1 MQGARQVGKTWLI
14 REFGQTH
21 FAAVAYVNFLED
33 EAMARQFEGE
43 LAPARLLDAVTLYT
57 GVNAKDPN
65 TLVVFDEIQEC
76 PRALTSLKSFAER
89 SPETALVA
97 AGSLLGVALHRG
109 VSFPVGKVDDL
120 LIYPLSFDEFLLA
133 TGNNLML
140 DTLRRGDLALADS
153 LSERY
158 IEQLRN
164 YYFVGGMPEVVQTFL
179 DTGSFSEGIRESSRI
194 GCSSTTSTTFP
205 NTPTLPSP
213 RIRLVW
219 NSAPGQLARENKK
232 FVYSAVRTGARARGY
247 EEAIQWLVDAGLLLR
262 VNRITKP
269 GLPLSAYEDRDAFK
283 IYLLDV
289 GLLGAASRLDASVLV
304 DGHELFS
311 EFKGALTEN
320 YVCQELV
327 ATGKVVPYY
336 WSAENSSGEVD
347 FVYDYGR
354 SIVAVEA
361 KATTNLKAKS
371 LRLFVERNHLGRGLR
386 LSLSPFKE
394 QDWVVNLPLYAAGLL
409 PEWFAQMRKGAI

>member
-1 MQGARQVGKTWLI
+1 MPLFRRKISFQLQQHLRTWYSDSSGK
-14 REFGQTH
+14 QQ
-21 FAAVAYVNFLED
+21 N
-33 EAMARQFEGE
+33 
-43 LAPARLLDAVTLYT
+43 RLLFDYEHDFSKYADA
-57 GVNAKDPN
+57 
-65 TLVVFDEIQEC
+65 
-76 PRALTSLKSFAER
+76 
-89 SPETALVA
+89 
-97 AGSLLGVALHRG
+97 
-109 VSFPVGKVDDL
+109 
-120 LIYPLSFDEFLLA
+120 
-133 TGNNLML
+133 
-140 DTLRRGDLALADS
+140 ALA
-153 LSERY
+153 EK
-158 IEQLRN
+158 
-164 YYFVGGMPEVVQTFL
+164 
-179 DTGSFSEGIRESSRI
+179 
-194 GCSSTTSTTFP
+194 
-205 NTPTLPSP
+205 
-213 RIRLVW
+213 IRLVW
-219 NSAPGQLARENKK
+219 NSTPGQLARENKK

-262 VNRITKP
+262 VNRIAKP
-269 GLPLSAYEDRDAFK
+269 GPPLSSYEDRGAFK
-283 IYLLDV
+283 VYLFDV

-327 ATGKVVPYY
+327 ASGKVVPYY

-394 QDWVVNLPLYAAGLL
+394 QDWVVNLPLYAMGLL
-409 PEWFAQMRKGAI
+409 PEWFKELQK

>member
-1 MQGARQVGKTWLI
+1 M
-14 REFGQTH
+14 
-21 FAAVAYVNFLED
+21 
-33 EAMARQFEGE
+33 
-43 LAPARLLDAVTLYT
+43 YT

-109 VSFPVGKVDDL
+109 VSFPVGKVDHL

-179 DTGSFSEGIRESSRI
+179 DTGSFSETRKQQNRLLFDYEHDFSKYADAA
-194 GCSSTTSTTFP
+194 
-205 NTPTLPSP
+205 LAEK
-213 RIRLVW
+213 IRLVW

-320 YVCQELV
+320 YVCQELGCHRQGGSLLLV
-327 ATGKVVPYY
+327 GRELLRRGRFRVRLRPLHRGRRGEGHHEPEGEEPSLVLWSVTTSAGACACRCRPSKSRTG
-336 WSAENSSGEVD
+336 
-347 FVYDYGR
+347 
-354 SIVAVEA
+354 
-361 KATTNLKAKS
+361 
-371 LRLFVERNHLGRGLR
+371 
-386 LSLSPFKE
+386 
-394 QDWVVNLPLYAAGLL
+394 
-409 PEWFAQMRKGAI
+409 

>member
-1 MQGARQVGKTWLI
+1 M
-14 REFGQTH
+14 
-21 FAAVAYVNFLED
+21 
-33 EAMARQFEGE
+33 
-43 LAPARLLDAVTLYT
+43 
-57 GVNAKDPN
+57 
-65 TLVVFDEIQEC
+65 
-76 PRALTSLKSFAER
+76 
-89 SPETALVA
+89 
-97 AGSLLGVALHRG
+97 GVALHRG
-109 VSFPVGKVDDL
+109 VSFPVGKVDHL

-179 DTGSFSEGIRESSRI
+179 DTGSFSETRKQQNRLLFDYEHDFSKYADAA
-194 GCSSTTSTTFP
+194 
-205 NTPTLPSP
+205 LAEK
-213 RIRLVW
+213 IRLVW

-289 GLLGAASRLDASVLV
+289 GLLGAASPSR
-304 DGHELFS
+304 
-311 EFKGALTEN
+311 
-320 YVCQELV
+320 C
-327 ATGKVVPYY
+327 
-336 WSAENSSGEVD
+336 
-347 FVYDYGR
+347 
-354 SIVAVEA
+354 
-361 KATTNLKAKS
+361 
-371 LRLFVERNHLGRGLR
+371 LGSR
-386 LSLSPFKE
+386 
-394 QDWVVNLPLYAAGLL
+394 
-409 PEWFAQMRKGAI
+409 

>member
-1 MQGARQVGKTWLI
+1 M
-14 REFGQTH
+14 
-21 FAAVAYVNFLED
+21 
-33 EAMARQFEGE
+33 
-43 LAPARLLDAVTLYT
+43 
-57 GVNAKDPN
+57 
-65 TLVVFDEIQEC
+65 
-76 PRALTSLKSFAER
+76 
-89 SPETALVA
+89 
-97 AGSLLGVALHRG
+97 GVALHRG
-109 VSFPVGKVDDL
+109 VSFPVGKVDHL

-140 DTLRRGDLALADS
+140 IPLRREEIALAI
-153 LSERY
+153 RWP
-158 IEQLRN
+158 IP
-164 YYFVGGMPEVVQTFL
+164 FVGGMPEVVQTFWIRAA
-179 DTGSFSEGIRESSRI
+179 FSETRKQQNRLLFDYEHDFSKYADAA
-194 GCSSTTSTTFP
+194 
-205 NTPTLPSP
+205 LAEK
-213 RIRLVW
+213 IRLVW

-354 SIVAVEA
+354 SIVAVEGEGHHEPEGEEP
-361 KATTNLKAKS
+361 S
-371 LRLFVERNHLGRGLR
+371 LVRG
-386 LSLSPFKE
+386 
-394 QDWVVNLPLYAAGLL
+394 A
-409 PEWFAQMRKGAI
+409 